1 MAFSKSLSGDRWS
14 LTHIGTVVPKTF
26 SASYTAPTPAVGHL
40 VKRDPAINDGVLR
53 CASTD
58 EPYGMVLSVNS
69 SNGTL
74 SILRFARIQSAI
86 LEYASAPSRGDSIAA
101 NGTVGVIPIDGVLRD
116 QIITDNSDGVGVV
129 VALDSPVTGLCVV
142 EFGGGVSVADL

>member
-53 CASTD
+53 CASTE
-58 EPYGMVLSVNS
+58 EPYGMVLSINS
-69 SNGTL
+69 AWCWSTTSRRRG
-74 SILRFARIQSAI
+74 AI
-86 LEYASAPSRGDSIAA
+86 VSPPTGRQASSRLMASCA
-101 NGTVGVIPIDGVLRD
+101 TR
-116 QIITDNSDGVGVV
+116 S
-129 VALDSPVTGLCVV
+129 SPTTQMAWGLW
-142 EFGGGVSVADL
+142 LP